1 MNREYGFKKLL
12 NVTLISLQNNRVVIS
27 HSLIK
32 TFGLFGIINF
42 AVFYV
47 LWNYIFQQEYDGLPM
62 RLIAF
67 GFCFFLALIDY
78 WPKVLKPYIP
88 TYWYLSISYCLPFF
102 GMYMFLENYASNTWL
117 TNVLLGIFWLV
128 LITDWLTFIVILP
141 PGIVMGW
148 LTHYLI
154 KGPVHIDLNLI
165 SGPLMNYAWAIV
177 IAAVFSHRKELIR
190 YEEKIASITMLAG
203 TIAHEMRTPL
213 STMAMIGMGLKN
225 SLTDLFERVKNKEP
239 IEPDPFLLNAPE
251 QIHSTTH
258 SAFTIID
265 MILMNLKGASEAKI
279 NSILSIQ
286 ACVINAIKA
295 YPLTEQ
301 ERKLIHCDLDIDFQ
315 FKGNETLFKH
325 ILFNLLKNALY
336 YVKAANK
343 GGVFI
348 TTQQTANENI
358 LIFKDTGS
366 GMPAA
371 MVPYVFDRFY
381 SKTQH
386 GTGIGLAF
394 CKSVMESFGGKITC
408 MAEERHHTTFILSFP
423 KV

>member
-1 MNREYGFKKLL
+1 MKTEYGFKKLL
-12 NVTLISLQNNRVVIS
+12 NALLISLQSSRVTIS

-32 TFGLFGIINF
+32 TFGIFGIINF
-42 AVFYV
+42 TVFYV

-62 RLIAF
+62 RFIAF
-67 GFCFFLALIDY
+67 CFCFFLALIDC
-78 WPKVLKPYIP
+78 WPEVLKSYIP
-88 TYWYLSISYCLPFF
+88 SYWYLSIFYCLPFF

-128 LITDWLTFIVILP
+128 LVTDWITFIIILP
-141 PGIVMGW
+141 AGIVMGW
-148 LTHYLI
+148 LAHYLI
-154 KGPVHIDLNLI
+154 KGPIFIDLNAI

-190 YEEKIASITMLAG
+190 YEEKINSITMLAG

-213 STMAMIGMGLKN
+213 STMAMIGVSLKS
-225 SLTDLFERVKNKEP
+225 SLTDLFERVKNKQP

-251 QIHSTTH
+251 QIQSTAR

-265 MILMNLKGASEAKI
+265 MILMNLKGASEAKV
-279 NSILSIQ
+279 NSVLSIQ
-286 ACVINAIKA
+286 ACVTEAIKS
-295 YPLTEQ
+295 YPLTRQ
-301 ERKLIHCDLDIDFQ
+301 ESKLIHCDLDVGFQ

-336 YVKAANK
+336 YVKAADK
-343 GGVFI
+343 GGIFI
-348 TTQQTANENI
+348 TTQQTANANI
-358 LIFKDTGS
+358 LIFKDTGA

-408 MAEERHHTTFILSFP
+408 MAEEGEHTTFILSFP